1 MQSNLPRSVMKI
13 SWSGLQSRCLAIIG
27 AAALCIVAGCASP
40 CADGPFAKYNAAK
53 EVQSFV

>member
-1 MQSNLPRSVMKI
+1 MKK
-13 SWSGLQSRCLAIIG
+13 SWSALRSGCLAIIG